1 MSQSIIAL
9 AGLNR
14 TLSDSTFDANER
26 YDGLL
31 SARELSTLDLSRCG
45 LFTISACQT
54 ALGSI
59 SSDGV
64 FGLQRGLKNAGVG
77 AMLLS
82 LWNVQTDAT
91 AHLMTEFYRRLN
103 QGIPLRQAFKEARK
117 YLMEEQPQKLP
128 IRYEFDPAIMADA
141 PIQRLSPVY
150 HEPQYVNAFILID
163 ALE

>member
-1 MSQSIIAL
+1 
-9 AGLNR
+9 
-14 TLSDSTFDANER
+14 
-26 YDGLL
+26 
-31 SARELSTLDLSRCG
+31 
-45 LFTISACQT
+45 
-54 ALGSI
+54 
-59 SSDGV
+59 
-64 FGLQRGLKNAGVG
+64 
-77 AMLLS
+77 MLLS